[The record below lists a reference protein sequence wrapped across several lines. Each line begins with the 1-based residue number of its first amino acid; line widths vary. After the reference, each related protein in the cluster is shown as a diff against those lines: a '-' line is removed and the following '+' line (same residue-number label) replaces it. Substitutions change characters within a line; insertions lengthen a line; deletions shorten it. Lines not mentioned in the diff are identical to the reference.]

1 MDRRQQKTQSAIFG
15 AFRALLEEKRYDHI
29 TVQEIIDRANV
40 GRSTFYAHFETKDLL
55 LDALCRDLFE
65 HVFEDDPCPYAPG
78 GEDLEGQL
86 AHILWHIRDSKKGL
100 TKILV
105 SHSGDLFM
113 TYFKA
118 RLKTVFQAHLSRLPA
133 EVPKEF
139 LLPLLTGSFG
149 EMVCWWLSEG
159 AHIPPETAA
168 KYFMNTLEK
177 H

>member
-1 MDRRQQKTQSAIFG
+1 MDRRQQKTQSAIFL
-15 AFRALLEEKRYDHI
+15 AFRRLLEQKRYDHI
-29 TVQEIIDRANV
+29 TVQEIIDEANV

-65 HVFEDDPCPYAPG
+65 HVFEDDPCPHAG
-78 GEDLEGQL
+78 REEDLEGQL

-113 TYFKA
+113 GYFKS
-118 RLKTVFQAHLSRLPA
+118 RLETVFKSHLAALPS
-133 EVPKEF
+133 EVPAEF

-149 EMVCWWLSEG
+149 EMVRWWLAEG
-159 AHIPPETAA
+159 THIPPETAA
-168 KYFMNTLEK
+168 KYFMKVLEK

>member
-65 HVFEDDPCPYAPG
+65 HVFEDNPCPYAPG

-86 AHILWHIRDSKKGL
+86 AHILWH
-100 TKILV
+100 
-105 SHSGDLFM
+105 M

-118 RLKTVFQAHLSRLPA
+118 RLKTVFQAHLSLLPA

-149 EMVCWWLSEG
+149 EMVRWWLAEG
-159 AHIPPETAA
+159 THIPPETAA
-168 KYFMNTLEK
+168 KYFMNVLEK